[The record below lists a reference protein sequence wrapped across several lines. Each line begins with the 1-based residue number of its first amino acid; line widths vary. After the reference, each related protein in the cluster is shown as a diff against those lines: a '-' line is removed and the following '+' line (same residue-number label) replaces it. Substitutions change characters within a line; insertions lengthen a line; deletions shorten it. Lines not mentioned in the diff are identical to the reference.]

1 MTLVLGSK
9 NDFWISKLRYDFL
22 SVYCSS
28 DIPLPPVYL
37 QCVAVIVTV
46 APACPV
52 SAYFGSFDGR
62 ERRAPFM
69 WFVSHVLL
77 CETRAAL
84 WARPPLAALPAL
96 VCFLCRW
103 LSWLPWTICL
113 FSFFYGV
120 YTHPM
125 QFQWSMCCL
134 FPLLSS
140 SEGLDLRRQSLTL
153 SPTTVANTTCLLLGS
168 LIFSLLE
175 MWNSPLV
182 LFFNPVV
189 TNFSYLTTRHPLWM
203 RYPPKAGLK

>member
-1 MTLVLGSK
+1 MTLALGGK
-9 NDFWISKLRYDFL
+9 KLLLEFKATL
-22 SVYCSS
+22 WFSVCLQTDSS
-28 DIPLPPVYL
+28 DIPLPPEYL
-37 QCVAVIVTV
+37 QCVTLIITA
-46 APACPV
+46 APSCPV
-52 SAYFGSFDGR
+52 SACFGSFDGR

-77 CETRAAL
+77 CKTRAAL
-84 WARPPLAALPAL
+84 WERSPLAALPAL

-140 SEGLDLRRQSLTL
+140 SEGSDLRRQSLTL
-153 SPTTVANTTCLLLGS
+153 SPTTVINTTLTSSGMLNLFPLGNV
-168 LIFSLLE
+168 E
-175 MWNSPLV
+175 VCTCP
-182 LFFNPVV
+182 FF
-189 TNFSYLTTRHPLWM
+189 F
-203 RYPPKAGLK
+203 